1 MCYSQKGI
9 DMAKKSN
16 NPKLVI
22 EAVLSAFRWF
32 LVFVVLNNAVWIA
45 LFCGTKQP
53 SGTQIKMIQD
63 GTGNTSYTQSV
74 TTPESK

>member
-1 MCYSQKGI
+1 MCVTQKGTN
-9 DMAKKSN
+9 MTKKSN

-32 LVFVVLNNAVWIA
+32 LVFVVINNAVWIA
-45 LFCGTKQP
+45 LFCGVKQS

-74 TTPESK
+74 TTPETK